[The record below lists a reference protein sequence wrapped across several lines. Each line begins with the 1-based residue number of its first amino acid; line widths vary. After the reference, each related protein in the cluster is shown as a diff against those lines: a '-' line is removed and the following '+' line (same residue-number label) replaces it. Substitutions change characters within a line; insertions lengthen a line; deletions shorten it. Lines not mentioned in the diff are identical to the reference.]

1 MKPRHPL
8 HPALVHFPI
17 ACWSLAAAA
26 DFAGLWFGEAA
37 WRWSGGLL
45 AVGCVMALL
54 AMLAGMIEL
63 PRVPEGP
70 ALRVAYWHM
79 GTMLLAGTLFTV
91 RLLLRLE
98 DMRPLA
104 PDTLSL
110 LLDAAGFFC
119 LAVGGWLGG
128 TLVYHHGV
136 GRAAK

>member
-1 MKPRHPL
+1 M
-8 HPALVHFPI
+8 F
-17 ACWSLAAAA
+17 
-26 DFAGLWFGEAA
+26 
-37 WRWSGGLL
+37 
-45 AVGCVMALL
+45 
-54 AMLAGMIEL
+54 EL

-70 ALRVAYWHM
+70 AMRVAYWHM
-79 GTMLLAGTLFTV
+79 GTMLIAGTLFTV

-98 DMRPLA
+98 ELHPLE

-136 GRAAK
+136 GRSGK